1 LALAPSAALGWSSNG
16 LLICRLPVNPRSAAC
31 KRVVKTKVRGLGQR
45 RGVMAC
51 GVVAMK
57 GVGLVLL
64 CGAVPLAAYVLALIL
79 DDSPGGTIAVYAY
92 LASLAVWGAA
102 MVLSIGIALVRLLRR
117 RMGK

>member
-1 LALAPSAALGWSSNG
+1 MVAGRTSD
-16 LLICRLPVNPRSAAC
+16 LPVAGQRRSAAA
-31 KRVVKTKVRGLGQR
+31 KRVVKAKVRGLGQR
-45 RGVMAC
+45 RGVMVC

-79 DDSPGGTIAVYAY
+79 DESPGGTIAAYAY

-102 MVLSIGIALVRLLRR
+102 MVLSIGIALVGLLRR